1 MPPKTSVTRE
11 MVLGSSLDL
20 VRENGLS
27 ELTARNIAQ
36 KLGCSTA
43 PIYSTF
49 SNMEELENEV
59 MDRAKDLL
67 VEYSQKRYTDQIFLN
82 QGIGI
87 AFFARDHPALYRELF
102 METSRFVHLHEEM
115 EKELFGVFSD
125 DDHYTDLPEGTAGK
139 LREKMWIFT
148 HGLASL
154 SCAGL
159 LPDDSDEFIIDALYE
174 TGRAVIRD
182 IMDPCE
188 GEKIGE
194 GSPEEG
200 SSTKNNDHMMKKVM
214 R

>member
-11 MVLGSSLDL
+11 MVLRSSLDL

-49 SNMEELENEV
+49 SNMDELGNEV
-59 MDRAKDLL
+59 MDRAKDQL
-67 VEYSQKRYTDQIFLN
+67 VEYTRKRYTDHIFLD

-87 AFFARDHPALYRELF
+87 TFFARDHPVLYRELF

-115 EKELFGVFSD
+115 ERELRGGFSD
-125 DDHYTDLPEGTAGK
+125 DDHYRDLSVDTAEK
-139 LREKMWIFT
+139 LREKMGIFT

-159 LPDDSDEFIIDALYE
+159 LRDNSDEFIINTLFEA
-174 TGRAVIRD
+174 GRAMIRD
-182 IMDPCE
+182 IRNPCE
-188 GEKIGE
+188 GKKSGE
-194 GSPEEG
+194 CPPGGAPLNEIR
-200 SSTKNNDHMMKKVM
+200 KVIK
-214 R
+214 